1 MLFPHK
7 SMLFRV
13 YFARG
18 EAMRG
23 LCEIVQHAGATLV
36 GIGVAVEKGFQG
48 GGDALRAAGYPLH
61 SLAIID
67 RTENGKIYF
76 RGEDD

>member
-1 MLFPHK
+1 M
-7 SMLFRV
+7 
-13 YFARG
+13 ARG

-23 LCEIVQHAGATLV
+23 LCEIVEHAGATLV

-61 SLAIID
+61 SLAVID
-67 RTENGKIYF
+67 SAENGKIVF
-76 RGEDD
+76 RGGDD

>member
-1 MLFPHK
+1 MLIIDDF
-7 SMLFRV
+7 LALGNATDALRN
-13 YFARG
+13 
-18 EAMRG
+18 
-23 LCEIVQHAGATLV
+23 IIDQAGATLC
-36 GIGVAVEKGFQG
+36 GIAVAVEKGFQG

-67 RTENGKIYF
+67 RTENGEIYF

>member
-1 MLFPHK
+1 MAVL
-7 SMLFRV
+7 
-13 YFARG
+13 G
-18 EAMRG
+18 W
-23 LCEIVQHAGATLV
+23 
-36 GIGVAVEKGFQG
+36 GVAVEKGFQG

>member
-1 MLFPHK
+1 M
-7 SMLFRV
+7 
-13 YFARG
+13 ARG

-23 LCEIVQHAGATLV
+23 LCEIVEHAGATLV

-61 SLAIID
+61 SLAVIESAED
-67 RTENGKIYF
+67 GKIVF
-76 RGEDD
+76 RGEE

>member
-1 MLFPHK
+1 M
-7 SMLFRV
+7 SIA
-13 YFARG
+13 FARSG

-23 LCEIVQHAGATLV
+23 LCEIVEASGAALL

-67 RTENGKIYF
+67 KAEPGNIVF
-76 RGEDD
+76 RGDDA